1 MAARD
6 SEAGTA
12 DREIVATRIY
22 GAPRELVWR
31 VWTDPKH
38 IAQWWGPQGFTNTI
52 REMDVRPG
60 GAWRFTMHGPD
71 GTDYP
76 NEIVFTEVMKPERLA
91 YDHTAPKFHVT
102 VTFAEADAGKTK
114 LTMRMVF
121 TTSAER
127 DDIAQKYGA
136 VEGQQQTLGRLA
148 DYLVAVA

>member
-71 GTDYP
+71 GTRSSSP
-76 NEIVFTEVMKPERLA
+76 R
-91 YDHTAPKFHVT
+91 
-102 VTFAEADAGKTK
+102 
-114 LTMRMVF
+114 
-121 TTSAER
+121 
-127 DDIAQKYGA
+127 
-136 VEGQQQTLGRLA
+136 
-148 DYLVAVA
+148 